1 MLIFPD
7 LQVLELEQLGFKFGR
22 KAADLVESGR
32 PEQVVLVDGQSVDSR
47 LLLDVFITYPL
58 ERWKVALSLLCE
70 SGEPS
75 EIAG

>member
-7 LQVLELEQLGFKFGR
+7 LQVLELEKLIFKLGR

-32 PEQVVLVDGQSVDSR
+32 PEEIILVDGQCVDSR
-47 LLLDVFITYPL
+47 LLLDVVITYLL
-58 ERWKVALSLLCE
+58 ERWKVALCLLCE